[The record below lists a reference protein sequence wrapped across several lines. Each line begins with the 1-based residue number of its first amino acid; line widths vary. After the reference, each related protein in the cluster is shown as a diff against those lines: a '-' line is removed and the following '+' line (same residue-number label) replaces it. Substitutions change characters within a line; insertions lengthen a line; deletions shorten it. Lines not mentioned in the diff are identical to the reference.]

1 MGGPPAHGPG
11 RRLTPRCRHNGEPS
25 SASSAPAVEVEVF
38 DEPLPA
44 IRRWSNVDAVDWAPG
59 RVAAAAEAFHLDLL
73 AAIRA
78 AISIDAD
85 VRTLSDGQPNLVRD
99 VMPDGVWVETER
111 SRWLGR
117 PAQLVEAWMIQVAYD
132 RLRAHGTLTNRFLDT
147 DGLNVKRSSFVCALL
162 ARLAGVEVGSTRP
175 IVLVMVTTTVF
186 GSTTQQGLET
196 AEARG
201 LTVRVLNPSRGTFH
215 HQALCRP
222 ARRAARVRR
231 RLGQPHKPPG
241 RQRRGRR
248 RPHRAARRASAR
260 AAVGAGRV
268 VSADRTSRA
277 DRTPARRRDAR
288 GGPSSHGTPPP
299 RARRAGRGRA
309 ATARPSAPSP
319 AARRARSRRGRWR
332 ARRADDG

>member
-1 MGGPPAHGPG
+1 
-11 RRLTPRCRHNGEPS
+11 
-25 SASSAPAVEVEVF
+25 
-38 DEPLPA
+38 
-44 IRRWSNVDAVDWAPG
+44 
-59 RVAAAAEAFHLDLL
+59 
-73 AAIRA
+73 
-78 AISIDAD
+78 
-85 VRTLSDGQPNLVRD
+85 
-99 VMPDGVWVETER
+99 
-111 SRWLGR
+111 
-117 PAQLVEAWMIQVAYD
+117 MIQVAYD
-132 RLRAHGTLTNRFLDT
+132 RLRAHGTLTNRFLLDT

-319 AARRARSRRGRWR
+319 AARRARSRRGLVAQMMADPERQVGADR
-332 ARRADDG
+332 HVAEVEEAMQVPAQRDAVRHLVRPAGRPRADVRRVDDRERVLGGDRALLPVGVEDREAEARLASASIAHLVAVGRAAARSKHSRQTRAPSPDARS